1 MKAQANRKGQP
12 FHQVYRVLGED
23 QEVTATIRAH
33 KINGRL
39 AVAVDNHKDRAWFM
53 FTDTL
58 KATLSYFKRLKET
71 VERTGVPE
79 NSIKVL
85 V

>member
-12 FHQVYRVLGED
+12 FHQVLQVKGD
-23 QEVTATIRAH
+23 DGISATIRAH

-39 AVAVDNHKDRAWFM
+39 AVAADNHKDRAWFIY
-53 FTDTL
+53 TDTL
-58 KATLSYFKRLKET
+58 KATLSYFKRLKAT
-71 VERTGVPE
+71 VARTGVPE
-79 NSIKVL
+79 NPIKVM